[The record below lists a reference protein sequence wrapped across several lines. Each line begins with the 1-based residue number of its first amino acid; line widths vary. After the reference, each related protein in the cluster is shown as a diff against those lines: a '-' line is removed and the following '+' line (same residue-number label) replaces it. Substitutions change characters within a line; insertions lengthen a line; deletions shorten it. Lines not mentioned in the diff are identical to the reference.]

1 MGPSYRAQISVKDGE
16 KWSAYSDLC
25 EPCVISNPEPP
36 AAPMLT
42 VLDESSMKISWLLDD
57 LGCEPKPTRVSI
69 AWTNTVGGPGIT
81 YLDKHGGHHTDKV
94 PTIDTGAKEV
104 IVKFLR
110 TNVPYQAQMAV
121 QNAVG
126 WSKYSPFCPPDKI
139 SKPIQL
145 DPPVLEV
152 VHGDRI
158 QVIWEPPRLG
168 LPCTAYAVAL
178 NDGKVTL
185 YLDAKGA
192 PHDNK
197 DNASIIPAT
206 QTSIMVPLLLENVP
220 YKAQVAS
227 RNALGWGPYSA
238 FSKTETVV
246 KEKKKAPLVATEEF
260 HLYEKR
266 CRIAVAASAL
276 YRDLPQVALTVFL
289 LARDVA
295 SGPETMVWRLLSAL
309 LTTLAA
315 WVKANLEPVPKSG
328 KLQIWSTLDHAQWS
342 TGGLILAE
350 AESASLLRFK
360 WRRPYKAF
368 GGIGNGHVAA
378 RQVH

>member
-1 MGPSYRAQISVKDGE
+1 MSGPPQPQPPTLEVVDSTRLKIKWEGVSCKPPPTSYAVALTSSLDGVKSTWYVDRSGNAHSDKKNANVFGASCRSVTVVDLAMGPSYRAQISVKDGE

-246 KEKKKAPLVATEEF
+246 KEKKKAPLVATEDDFE
-260 HLYEKR
+260 
-266 CRIAVAASAL
+266 IA
-276 YRDLPQVALTVFL
+276 
-289 LARDVA
+289 
-295 SGPETMVWRLLSAL
+295 M
-309 LTTLAA
+309 
-315 WVKANLEPVPKSG
+315 
-328 KLQIWSTLDHAQWS
+328 
-342 TGGLILAE
+342 
-350 AESASLLRFK
+350 
-360 WRRPYKAF
+360 
-368 GGIGNGHVAA
+368 
-378 RQVH
+378 